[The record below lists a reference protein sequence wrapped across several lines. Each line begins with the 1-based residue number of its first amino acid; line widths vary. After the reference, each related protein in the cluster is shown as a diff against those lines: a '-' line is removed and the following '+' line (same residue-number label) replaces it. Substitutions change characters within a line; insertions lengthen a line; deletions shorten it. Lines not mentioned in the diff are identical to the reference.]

1 MIVTKQDPQT
11 RKRKNA
17 VFGWVLSFVKP
28 YRNWVVICI
37 FASLL
42 VAVADILMGVLIQRM
57 VEHTNDFDKLVQIAL
72 IIFCLT
78 IVGFLAKYFITYSAA
93 RFSARAMRDLKNKMA
108 AHLEKVPMS
117 TMDQY
122 HSGDLVSRLTS
133 DAQILQSFLQQHF
146 FQLFYLPVV
155 FAGALTLLLS
165 INWKLIIFS
174 VAILP
179 IAIVITGRMSRPLQT
194 YAERMQEHLGQA
206 NTVAQDTLSGIH
218 MVKAFQLEDVMYR
231 KYAAGMKQVLK
242 NGILAEKKRAW
253 MTAPGILLFSA
264 PILFFVAYGGYL
276 IQTGEL
282 SLGSLVIFS
291 YLLHFII
298 EPLSLAPVLFAQV
311 QETSGAAKRLQDIF
325 LQPVEENGRTAIPID
340 PAAVPVEFENV
351 SFAYEKT
358 KILENV
364 SFVLPPNK
372 TVALV
377 GASGSGKSTILKLLC
392 GFYRIEPGNGC
403 MKVFGHSLND
413 WNTVEMRHYLSLV
426 SQDTT
431 LFPVSIAENISYGRV
446 HATRDEIIAAAKA
459 ANAHDFILELPQGYE
474 TKVGE
479 RGSRLSGGQKQR
491 IAIARALLK
500 DAPILLLDEPTS
512 ALDTE
517 SEALVQEALENVMRN
532 RTVLV
537 IAHRLST
544 IKDADEVLV
553 LEQGQIV
560 ERGTHYE
567 LLAQGGVYTRLY
579 QKQFATDEQRA
590 LAAEGV

>member
-1 MIVTKQDPQT
+1 MSVTKQAQHLGN
-11 RKRKNA
+11 KS
-17 VFGWVLSFVKP
+17 VFRWVLTYVKP
-28 YRNWVVICI
+28 YRNWVLICI
-37 FASLL
+37 IASLM
-42 VAVADILMGVLIQRM
+42 VAAADIWMGILIKNM
-57 VEHTNDFDKLVQIAL
+57 VDHTNDFNKLISMAL

-78 IVGFLAKYFITYSAA
+78 IVGFLSKYFITYSAA
-93 RFSARAMRDLKNKMA
+93 RFSSRAMRDLKNSMA
-108 AHLEKVPMS
+108 SHLEKVPMS
-117 TMDQY
+117 TMDKY

-133 DAQILQSFLQQHF
+133 DSQIVQSFLQQHF

-155 FAGALTLLLS
+155 FIGALGLLLT
-165 INWKLIIFS
+165 INWKLIIAS

-179 IAIVITGRMSRPLQT
+179 IAILITGSMSRPLQK
-194 YAERMQEHLGQA
+194 YSEQMQDHLGRT
-206 NTVAQDTLSGIH
+206 NSIAQDTLSGIH
-218 MVKAFQLEDVMYR
+218 MVKAFRLEDIMYR
-231 KYAAGMKQVLK
+231 KYSTGMDQVLK

-282 SLGSLVIFS
+282 NLGSLVIFS

-311 QETSGAAKRLQDIF
+311 QETSGAAKRLQEVF
-325 LQPVEENGRTAIPID
+325 LQPIEQNDHPIIPVD
-340 PAAVPVEFENV
+340 PAAIPVQFENV
-351 SFAYEKT
+351 TFAYDKVN
-358 KILENV
+358 ILDNV
-364 SFVLPPNK
+364 SFTLHHNK

-377 GASGSGKSTILKLLC
+377 GASGSGKSTLLKLLC
-392 GFYRIEPGNGC
+392 GFYRMEPGSGSL
-403 MKVFGHSLND
+403 KVFEHSMTD
-413 WNTVEMRHYLSLV
+413 WNVAEMREYLSLV

-431 LFPVSIAENISYGRV
+431 LFPVSIAENISYGRI
-446 HATRDEIIAAAKA
+446 HAKRDEIIAAAKA
-459 ANAHDFILELPQGYE
+459 ANAHDFIMELPEGYE

-491 IAIARALLK
+491 IAIARAILK

-517 SEALVQEALENVMRN
+517 SEALVQEALENVMKD

-553 LEQGQIV
+553 LEQGHIV
-560 ERGTHYE
+560 ERGTHYD

-579 QKQFATDEQRA
+579 HKQFATDEQRL
-590 LAAEGV
+590 LAAEGVS

>member
-1 MIVTKQDPQT
+1 MIFTKQDSHT
-11 RKRKNA
+11 RSNS

-28 YRNWVVICI
+28 YRIWVFICI
-37 FASLL
+37 LASVL
-42 VAVADILMGVLIQRM
+42 VAVADIWMGVLIQSM
-57 VEHTNDFDKLVQIAL
+57 VEYTSDFDKLVRIAL
-72 IIFCLT
+72 IILCLT
-78 IVGFLAKYFITYSAA
+78 IVGFFSKYFITYSAA

-108 AHLEKVPMS
+108 AHLEQVPMS
-117 TMDQY
+117 TMDKY

-146 FQLFYLPVV
+146 YQLFYLPVV
-155 FAGALTLLLS
+155 FIGALALLLS
-165 INWKLIIFS
+165 INWKLILFS

-179 IAIVITGRMSRPLQT
+179 VAIAVTGAMSRPLQT
-194 YAERMQEHLGQA
+194 YAARMQDHLGQA
-206 NTVAQDTLSGIH
+206 NAIAQDTLSGIH
-218 MVKAFQLEDVMYR
+218 MVKAFRLEDVMYR
-231 KYAAGMKQVLK
+231 KYEAGMQQVLK
-242 NGILAEKKRAW
+242 NGILAEKKRAF

-282 SLGSLVIFS
+282 TLGSLVIFS

-311 QETSGAAKRLQDIF
+311 QETSGAAKRLQEIC
-325 LQPVEENGRTAIPID
+325 LQPVEQNDLPAISVD
-340 PAAVPVEFENV
+340 PKAVPVQFENV
-351 SFAYEKT
+351 TFAYDQT
-358 KILENV
+358 KILDAI
-364 SFVLPPNK
+364 SFALPKNK

-392 GFYRIEPGNGC
+392 GFYQIEPGEGC
-403 MKVFGHSLND
+403 IKVFGHSLD
-413 WNTVEMRHYLSLV
+413 HWNLAALRSHLSLV

-431 LFPVSIAENISYGRV
+431 LFPVSIAENISYGRLD
-446 HATRDEIIAAAKA
+446 ATRDEIIAAAKA
-459 ANAHDFILELPQGYE
+459 ANAHDFIMELPEGYE
-474 TKVGE
+474 TRVGE

-491 IAIARALLK
+491 IAIARAILK

-517 SEALVQEALENVMRN
+517 SEALVQEALENVMRD

-537 IAHRLST
+537 IAHRLTT

-560 ERGTHYE
+560 ERGTHFD
-567 LLAQGGVYTRLY
+567 LLAKGGVYTRLY
-579 QKQFATDEQRA
+579 QKQFATEEQGA

>member
-1 MIVTKQDPQT
+1 M
-11 RKRKNA
+11 
-17 VFGWVLSFVKP
+17 
-28 YRNWVVICI
+28 ICI
-37 FASLL
+37 VASVL
-42 VAVADILMGVLIQRM
+42 VAVADIWMGILIQSM
-57 VEHTNDFDKLVQIAL
+57 VEHTNDFDKLVSIAL

-78 IVGFLAKYFITYSAA
+78 IVGFLAKYFITYAAA
-93 RFSARAMRDLKNKMA
+93 RFSARAMRDLKNKIA

-133 DAQILQSFLQQHF
+133 DAQLLQSFLQQHF

-155 FAGALTLLLS
+155 FAGALALLLS
-165 INWKLIIFS
+165 IHWKLILFS

-179 IAIVITGRMSRPLQT
+179 VAIAVTGRMSRPLQK
-194 YAERMQEHLGQA
+194 YAERMQEHLGQTNA
-206 NTVAQDTLSGIH
+206 IAQDTLSGIH
-218 MVKAFQLEDVMYR
+218 MVKAFQLEEVMYC
-231 KYAAGMKQVLK
+231 KYAAGMKQVLH
-242 NGILAEKKRAW
+242 NGIQAEKKRAF

-311 QETSGAAKRLQDIF
+311 QETSGAAKRLQEIF
-325 LQPVEENGRTAIPID
+325 LQPVEPDDQPAIRINPQ
-340 PAAVPVEFENV
+340 AVPVEFESVTFAYDTTNIVEDV
-351 SFAYEKT
+351 SFA
-358 KILENV
+358 
-364 SFVLPPNK
+364 LPRNK

-377 GASGSGKSTILKLLC
+377 GSSGSGKSTILKLLC
-392 GFYRIEPGNGC
+392 GFYQLEAGNGC
-403 MKVFGHSLND
+403 VKMFGHSLHD
-413 WNTVEMRHYLSLV
+413 WNTAQMRSYLSLV

-431 LFPVSIAENISYGRV
+431 LFPVSIAENISYGRI

-459 ANAHDFILELPQGYE
+459 ANAHDFIMELPHGYE

-491 IAIARALLK
+491 IAIARAILK

-517 SEALVQEALENVMRN
+517 SEALVQEALENVMRD

-553 LEQGQIV
+553 LEHGRIV

-579 QKQFATDEQRA
+579 QKQFATEEQRA
-590 LAAEGV
+590 LAAEGI

>member
-1 MIVTKQDPQT
+1 MIFPKQDPYARST
-11 RKRKNA
+11 SA
-17 VFGWVLSFVKP
+17 FGWALSFVKP
-28 YRNWVVICI
+28 YRIWVVICI
-37 FASLL
+37 VASVL
-42 VAVADILMGVLIQRM
+42 VAVADIWMGILIQSM
-57 VEHTNDFDKLVQIAL
+57 VEHTNDFDKLVSIAL

-78 IVGFLAKYFITYSAA
+78 IVGFLAKYFITYAAA
-93 RFSARAMRDLKNKMA
+93 RFSARAMRDLKNKIA

-133 DAQILQSFLQQHF
+133 DAQLLQSFLQQHF

-155 FAGALTLLLS
+155 FAGALALLLS
-165 INWKLIIFS
+165 IHWKLILFS

-179 IAIVITGRMSRPLQT
+179 VAIAVTGRMSRPLQK
-194 YAERMQEHLGQA
+194 YAERMQEHLGQTNA
-206 NTVAQDTLSGIH
+206 IAQDTLSGIH
-218 MVKAFQLEDVMYR
+218 MVKAFQLEDVMYC
-231 KYAAGMKQVLK
+231 KYAAGMKQVLH
-242 NGILAEKKRAW
+242 NGIQAEKKRAF

-311 QETSGAAKRLQDIF
+311 QETSGAAKRLQEIF
-325 LQPVEENGRTAIPID
+325 LQPVEPDDQPAIRINPQ
-340 PAAVPVEFENV
+340 AVPVEFESVTFAYDTTNIVEDV
-351 SFAYEKT
+351 SFA
-358 KILENV
+358 
-364 SFVLPPNK
+364 LPRNK

-377 GASGSGKSTILKLLC
+377 GSSGSGKSTILKLLC
-392 GFYRIEPGNGC
+392 GFYRLEAGNGC
-403 MKVFGHSLND
+403 VKMFGHSLHD
-413 WNTVEMRHYLSLV
+413 WNTAQMRSYLSLV

-431 LFPVSIAENISYGRV
+431 LFPVSIAENISYGRI

-459 ANAHDFILELPQGYE
+459 ANAHDFIMELPHGYE

-491 IAIARALLK
+491 IAIARAILK

-517 SEALVQEALENVMRN
+517 SEALVQEALENVMRD

-553 LEQGQIV
+553 LEHGRIV

-567 LLAQGGVYTRLY
+567 LLAQDGVYTRLY
-579 QKQFATDEQRA
+579 QKQFATEEQRA
-590 LAAEGV
+590 LAAEGI